1 MNKYSMYML
10 ILITLAGFSRDFLAK
25 ADREGFF
32 SNEKRPKELRV
43 LHIFED
49 EVLLAGTKRSLES
62 VKNAGVTILE
72 EYDGDYY
79 VVSSAD
85 MKPFDTKAVSV
96 LSKPSVRITKRMPS
110 FEEVKSK
117 RLKVFPLKKSGMK
130 IGQTNKTIDIIDRSK
145 DKHPDLENMI
155 AMIDRDSLES
165 YIQKLEDMQT
175 RYFYAEN
182 RREVAVWIR
191 DKFIET
197 GCETAYLDSFFMP
210 AFSNWMGSF
219 GDSWQYNV
227 VAEIPGV
234 SNNEEIVIIG
244 GHHDSISMQSGED
257 PMVYAPGADDNGTA
271 VATALEIARVYSI
284 YGFTPRNRIKFVT
297 FAAEELGLV
306 GSYSYA
312 ERAYNSGMNIK
323 AMINIDMTG
332 FTTQNDMNGAPI
344 YINSYTSAP
353 GLAQTAA
360 DGVENF
366 SPLSHRLGSENWAGS
381 DSYPFHYYGFPAV
394 WFFEYDFSP
403 YYHSYQD
410 LLSNMKPAYFHES
423 VKAVMATG
431 FMVTEI
437 PSAPSELTLKNKGDG
452 SSLYA
457 QWRSVKDSDLISYR
471 VYTGLSSGD
480 YESFMTVTDTT
491 YTVSGLIEGETYFVA
506 VSSVVENGTESPVIE
521 SSEKIS
527 SVPAVPAGL
536 FAEPVKMGVE
546 LKWDENIE
554 LDLAGYKL
562 YRNSGNGYLQVVS
575 LPFSTT
581 EYTDTEAVAGVEN
594 IYYITA
600 YDADGNESSA
610 SEEVFATPPSF
621 DRGILVVNESING
634 SGTLTDPNLQ
644 MIDDHFALLL
654 ESFRHEIYYP
664 EYDIPVTLNKLG
676 LYSVIL
682 WQCRTAPYSPSLL
695 KDNIGEIKKYLD
707 MGGNMIVNSDKAG
720 LLIENNMSYPY
731 NCTEESPAYKYFG
744 LDSLFS
750 SSLTRFSGA
759 ESASG
764 FFGDII
770 LDTTKVSPSNGDY
783 FLRGIEVFAPVD
795 YTDVIYTFGSDY
807 DPLTNAGMYKG
818 KPVGIMNITDNY
830 KTALLNFYL
839 YYADPDRGKNFI
851 ETLLTDFF
859 NEPVGINDENI
870 SNLPGEIELLKNYPN
885 PFNPETNI
893 RFRLRRDSRI
903 RLSVFDVTGRE
914 VAVISEGNLSKG
926 DHQFRYDGSLLSAGI
941 YFYRLA
947 TPNSSITRKF
957 ALIK

>member
-1 MNKYSMYML
+1 MKKYLVYML
-10 ILITLAGFSRDFLAK
+10 ILITFAGFSRDFLAK
-25 ADREGFF
+25 ADRAGFF
-32 SNEKRPKELRV
+32 SSEKRSEDIRV

-49 EVLLAGTKRSLES
+49 EVLLAGTKRALES
-62 VKNAGVTILE
+62 VKNAGITIIE
-72 EYDGDYY
+72 EFDGDYY

-96 LSKPSVRITKRMPS
+96 LSKPSVRITKQMPS

-145 DKHPDLENMI
+145 DKRPDLENMI

-227 VAEIPGV
+227 VAEIPGI

-244 GHHDSISMQSGED
+244 GHHDSIAMKSGENS
-257 PMVYAPGADDNGTA
+257 MVYAPGADDNGTA
-271 VATALEIARVYSI
+271 VATALEIARVYSQ

-332 FTTQNDMNGAPI
+332 FTTQSDMNGAPI

-353 GLAQTAA
+353 GLAQTAVS
-360 DGVENF
+360 GVEDY
-366 SPLSHRLGSENWAGS
+366 SPLSHRWGSENWASS

-437 PSAPSELTLKNKGDG
+437 PSAPSELTLKNTGDG

-471 VYTGLSSGD
+471 VYTGFSSGVYD
-480 YESFMTVTDTT
+480 SFVNVTDTT
-491 YTVSGLIEGETYFVA
+491 YTIPGLTEGETYFVA
-506 VSSVVENGTESPVIE
+506 VSSVIENGDESPVTE
-521 SSEKIS
+521 AVEKLS
-527 SVPAVPAGL
+527 SVPAAPAGL
-536 FAEPVKMGVE
+536 FAEPVRMAVE
-546 LKWDENIE
+546 LKWEENNE

-562 YRNSGNGYLQVVS
+562 YRDSGSGFLEVVS
-575 LPFSTT
+575 LPSGVT
-581 EYTDTEAVAGVEN
+581 EYSDTEAVAGVEN
-594 IYYITA
+594 IFYITA
-600 YDADGNESSA
+600 YDTDGNESGPSGEVSA
-610 SEEVFATPPSF
+610 APLTF
-621 DRGILVVNESING
+621 DRGILVVNESANG
-634 SGTLTDPNLQ
+634 SGTLTDPDLQ
-644 MIDDHFALLL
+644 MIDDHFSLLL
-654 ESFRHEIYYP
+654 ESFRHEVYYP
-664 EYDIPVTLNKLG
+664 DFDIPVTINKFG
-676 LYSVIL
+676 LYSVVL
-682 WQCRTAPYSPSLL
+682 WHCRTAPYSPSLL

-720 LLIENNMSYPY
+720 LLIENNMAYPY
-731 NCTEESPAYKYFG
+731 NCTEGSPAYKYFG

-750 SSLTRFSGA
+750 SSLARFSEA
-759 ESASG
+759 ESVTG
-764 FFGDII
+764 IFENIL
-770 LDTTKVSPSNGDY
+770 LDTTKVSSSGGDY
-783 FLRGIEVFAPVD
+783 FLRGIEVFAPVHNSN
-795 YTDVIYTFGSDY
+795 VIYTFGSDY
-807 DPLTNAGMYKG
+807 DPSTNAGMYKG

-839 YYADPDRGKNFI
+839 YYADPDRGKIFI

-859 NEPVGINDENI
+859 NEPVGISDENI

-893 RFRLRRDSRI
+893 RFRLRKDSKI

-914 VAVISEGNLSKG
+914 VAVVSEGILSKG
-926 DHQFRYDGSLLSAGI
+926 DHQFRFDGSSLSAGI
-941 YFYRLA
+941 YFYRLLA
-947 TPNSSITRKF
+947 PNDARTGKF